1 MTMTM
6 TMMYGRAQ
14 VDLEGEDS
22 LAATTAAI
30 RGINASAAVVRTQ
43 RCVVDVGRL
52 LNQGA
57 YSERGTVSTGDGSCS
72 ADSRPT
78 GMPAAQHTGS
88 DSAPAPDGPG
98 TATGRAE
105 SAANGCQQH
114 AVDHSGG
121 KAEQQHALAGH
132 GGHLHARRV
141 TSTTLLGQRPVSL
154 DR

>member
-57 YSERGTVSTGDGSCS
+57 YSERGIVSTEDGSGS
-72 ADSRPT
+72 ADLRPT
-78 GMPAAQHTGS
+78 RMPAAQHAAS
-88 DSAPAPDGPG
+88 DSAPAADELG
-98 TATGRAE
+98 TAE
-105 SAANGCQQH
+105 SAANGRQRH
-114 AVDHSGG
+114 AAEHGG
-121 KAEQQHALAGH
+121 GDAERQHALAGH

-141 TSTTLLGQRPVSL
+141 TSTTLHCLRPVSL